1 MWDPRRATTP
11 APIELWGGVEC
22 TVNRVRDDSYDQ
34 MKSSGHWS
42 RSADLDLIA
51 GLGIRTLRYP
61 LLWELTAPKYCE
73 RIDWSWADDRLARLA
88 ALSIRPIVGLVHHG
102 SGPRYTNLTEAGFAT
117 GLAHY
122 AQEVARRFP
131 WVQWYTP
138 VNEPLTTAR
147 FSGLY
152 GLWYPHGRDDRTFAR
167 ALINQCRGTVLAM
180 QAVRRVNPNAKLL
193 QTEDLGSTTSTP
205 RMQYQADFDNE
216 RRWVTWDLLCGTV
229 SRDHPLY
236 RFLIEC
242 GIDAAELGWFSD
254 NPCPPDWVGIN
265 HYVTSDRFLD
275 ERCNRYPTPSAGS
288 NGRDHYADVE
298 AVRVVPDFEPGWN
311 SLLQQAWQRYQI
323 PLVLSE
329 VHLGCTRE
337 EQIRWF
343 HQAWCASH
351 QVLSTGVDVQAVTAW
366 ALFGSYN
373 WNTLLT
379 ADEGHY
385 EPGAFD
391 VRAAPPR
398 PTALAWLLRDLAAG
412 AGARHPVL
420 KSPGWWNRSER
431 RLFAAEGARA
441 QTRKPT
447 SPERRE
453 AARPIVIFGSDHS
466 LGRAVARA
474 CEARGLEYFGLSSEQ
489 LDISDLEALTT
500 ALRRPSPWA
509 VVNAAGCAHETGG
522 PGNLD
527 RSGKERDWS
536 AQALALATS
545 RCAIPLL
552 TFSFQNVKAAAQIP
566 ALKRN
571 PRALCVLSAEASGA
585 RGRAGNS
592 PQGVS
597 ALSVGKWLEAALP
610 DLINMGLDLLIDGE
624 YGLWQLSGSGAP
636 SRAGLARSKA
646 SSASIGQSDK
656 TGRGAAKRS

>member
-1 MWDPRRATTP
+1 
-11 APIELWGGVEC
+11 
-22 TVNRVRDDSYDQ
+22 VRDDYFDQ
-34 MKSSGHWS
+34 LKSSDHWS

-61 LLWELTAPKYCE
+61 LLWELMAPQCHE

-102 SGPRYTNLTEAGFAT
+102 SGPRYTNLTEPGFAT

-152 GLWYPHGRDDRTFAR
+152 GLWYPHGRDNRTFAR

-180 QAVRRVNPNAKLL
+180 QAVRRVNSNAKLL

-236 RFLIEC
+236 QFLIEC
-242 GIDAAELGWFSD
+242 GIDAAELRWFND
-254 NPCPPDWVGIN
+254 NPCPPDLVGIN

-275 ERCNRYPTPSAGS
+275 ERCNRYPESSAGS
-288 NGRDHYADVE
+288 NGRDRYADVE

-311 SLLQQAWQRYQI
+311 SLSQQAWRRYQI

-343 HQAWCASH
+343 QQAWCASH
-351 QVLSTGVDVQAVTAW
+351 QVRATGVDIRAVTAW
-366 ALFGSYN
+366 ALLGSYN

-379 ADEGHY
+379 TDDGHY

-398 PTALAWLLRDLAAG
+398 PTALARLLRGRAAG
-412 AGARHPVL
+412 ADARHPVL

-431 RLFAAEGARA
+431 RLFAGDGALA

-447 SPERRE
+447 WPDRRE
-453 AARPIVIFGSDHS
+453 AARPILILGSDHPLS
-466 LGRAVARA
+466 GAIAGA
-474 CEARGLEYFGLSSEQ
+474 CEARGLEYFGLGIEEV
-489 LDISDLEALTT
+489 DMSDLEALVT
-500 ALRRPSPWA
+500 ALQRPSPWA
-509 VVNAAGCAHETGG
+509 VVNADCCAHVAGG
-522 PGNLD
+522 QGNLD
-527 RSGKERDWS
+527 RCGKERDGS

-545 RCAIPLL
+545 WCAIPLL
-552 TFSFQNVKAAAQIP
+552 TFSFQTVEAAAQIP
-566 ALKRN
+566 ALERN
-571 PRALCVLSAEASGA
+571 PRALCLLSAAASGA

-592 PQGVS
+592 PPRVG
-597 ALSVGKWLEAALP
+597 ALSVGKWLETALP
-610 DLINMGLDLLIDGE
+610 DLINVGLDLLIDGE
-624 YGLWQLSGSGAP
+624 CGLWQLSSSGAP
-636 SRAGLARSKA
+636 SWVGPVSPGEELTKA
-646 SSASIGQSDK
+646 EAAMKIEELQRK
-656 TGRGAAKRS
+656 TGRGAAKGS

>member
-1 MWDPRRATTP
+1 VWDPRRDTAS
-11 APIELWGGVEC
+11 AQIELWGGVEC
-22 TVNRVRDDSYDQ
+22 TVNRVRDDSFDQ
-34 MKSSGHWS
+34 LKSSGHWS

-61 LLWELTAPKYCE
+61 LLWELTAPQCHE

-117 GLAHY
+117 GLAQY
-122 AQEVARRFP
+122 AEQVARRFP

-152 GLWYPHGRDDRTFAR
+152 GLWYPHGRDNGTFAR
-167 ALINQCRGTVLAM
+167 ALINQCRATVLAM
-180 QAVRRVNPNAKLL
+180 KAVRRVNSNAKLV
-193 QTEDLGSTTSTP
+193 QTEDLGSTASTP

-242 GIDAAELGWFSD
+242 GIDAAELGWFND
-254 NPCPPDWVGIN
+254 NPCPPDLVGIN

-275 ERCNRYPTPSAGS
+275 ERCNRYPAPSAGS
-288 NGRDHYADVE
+288 NGRDRYADVE

-351 QVLSTGVDVQAVTAW
+351 QVLSTGVDVRAVTAW

-379 ADEGHY
+379 TDDGHY

-398 PTALAWLLRDLAAG
+398 PTALAGLLRDLAAG
-412 AGARHPVL
+412 VGAGHPVL
-420 KSPGWWNRSER
+420 ESPGWWNRSER
-431 RLFAAEGARA
+431 RLFAGDGGRA
-441 QTRKPT
+441 Q
-447 SPERRE
+447 SPKAGSPKWRE
-453 AARPIVIFGSDHS
+453 AAPPILIFGSGHS
-466 LGRAVARA
+466 LGGAIARA
-474 CEARGLEYFGLSSEQ
+474 CEARGLEYFGLSREQ
-489 LDISDLEALTT
+489 LDMSDLDALIR
-500 ALRRPSPWA
+500 ALRRSSPWA
-509 VVNAAGCAHETGG
+509 VVNAAGCAHVAGG
-522 PGNLD
+522 QGNLD
-527 RSGKERDWS
+527 RCGKERDWS
-536 AQALALATS
+536 AHALALATS

-552 TFSFQNVKAAAQIP
+552 ILSFQTVKDAAQIP
-566 ALKRN
+566 ALKHN
-571 PRALCVLSAEASGA
+571 PRTLCLLSPAASGV
-585 RGRAGNS
+585 RGGAGI
-592 PQGVS
+592 PPEGVR
-597 ALSVGKWLEAALP
+597 ALSVGKGLATVLP
-610 DLINMGLDLLIDGE
+610 DLINVGLDLLIDGE
-624 YGLWQLSGSGAP
+624 RGLWELSNSSAE
-636 SRAGLARSKA
+636 SRAGTA
-646 SSASIGQSDK
+646 
-656 TGRGAAKRS
+656 